1 LAECEKQAVRN
12 TDEQTS
18 KIESS
23 DACRGHHDDVGN
35 ETNDACGPE
44 RLFSTKKCRNWT
56 AAHGADERP
65 QDHER
70 GDELLPSMGDIV
82 AYWGGWVFLA
92 ENLIDVRILDS
103 HGAKQAAKATHL
115 EKPRH
120 CLKTTND
127 TEVCAVLKWT
137 HAN

>member
-1 LAECEKQAVRN
+1 
-12 TDEQTS
+12 
-18 KIESS
+18 
-23 DACRGHHDDVGN
+23 
-35 ETNDACGPE
+35 
-44 RLFSTKKCRNWT
+44 
-56 AAHGADERP
+56 
-65 QDHER
+65 
-70 GDELLPSMGDIV
+70 MGDIV

-127 TEVCAVLKWT
+127 TEVCAILKWT